1 MTEKQLSSILLK
13 KSKTSSFPVV
23 SGGRGGARKRKEIVS
38 GGASSMSNT
47 ISLGDIDDKTPE
59 IFRRK
64 VSQRLA
70 YFPEDP
76 IVITIDSH
84 GGDVYSA
91 FAILDFMDHIR
102 KDCGC
107 SIVTVCTGKAMSA
120 GALILSAGDVRAAT
134 PNSVIMIHETLAAI
148 PFSSFRDV
156 VVETEEI
163 QRVNDQ
169 MLKIMAKNMKCT
181 VPALKALFGK
191 KRDVYLTPTQ
201 ALDINIIDK
210 IGFPEIKITT
220 SMEIS

>member
-1 MTEKQLSSILLK
+1 
-13 KSKTSSFPVV
+13 
-23 SGGRGGARKRKEIVS
+23 
-38 GGASSMSNT
+38 MSNT
-47 ISLGDIDDKTPE
+47 VFLGDIDDKTPE
-59 IFRRK
+59 IFRRR

-91 FAILDFMDHIR
+91 FAILDFMEHIR

-120 GALILSAGDVRAAT
+120 GALILSAGDVRAAS

-169 MLKIMAKNMKCT
+169 MLKIMAKNMKST

-191 KRDVYLTPTQ
+191 KRDIYLTPQQ
-201 ALDINIIDK
+201 ALDINLIDK